1 MRGRVAVLT
10 RFMVPAQAITRERV
24 RDSLDEHFKVV
35 GDFIRMVA
43 LATALVGGIWLAASS
58 GLNVLERTREIGVLR
73 ALGATPRGIG
83 AIFLAEGLAVTLL
96 SALLAVLLSLGLT
109 WALNGAA
116 ERSLLHAAVPLRFS
130 WTGLAILLG
139 GCAVVL
145 VAVALALGRVL
156 RLSAREALAYE

>member
-58 GLNVLERTREIGVLR
+58 GLNVLERTREIGVRR
-73 ALGATPRGIG
+73 ALGATRRGIG
-83 AIFLAEGLAVTLL
+83 AVTLL
-96 SALLAVLLSLGLT
+96 SALLAVL
-109 WALNGAA
+109 
-116 ERSLLHAAVPLRFS
+116 
-130 WTGLAILLG
+130 
-139 GCAVVL
+139 
-145 VAVALALGRVL
+145 
-156 RLSAREALAYE
+156 